1 MKKRNTTDLAEVS
14 GNLMRLLV
22 SGYVLALFAVLP
34 LLYHDRYYD
43 MGEFKFALYER
54 LTWILAAGVGIIGLV
69 IMVSYCMKEWR
80 VGRLAAVIRALPGKF
95 ILTDWFA
102 LGYAVSVL
110 ISYILSSYQ
119 TDALK
124 GYKGWYMGTL
134 SQLSFVLLYLLA
146 SRYWIKN
153 LRNHFLWVAGISS
166 AITFLLAV
174 LHRFRIDPLAMYEG
188 LQDYYYIQFLTTV
201 GQATWYSGFLC
212 TVFPIGLILFWHCNQ
227 RWQRI
232 CLGIYCMIGYASL
245 VTQNSDSAFAA
256 LATVWVVLFFLSLDS
271 TKDFRRLLEVII
283 LGLGTMRVVGLLQMA
298 FPDRAVSLDT
308 LSLFWSQHV
317 SLWIILAALIMLYI
331 LLMYQEDRHGFEI
344 ASVSWIRDMA
354 AWLVVICLVLGIGLM
369 ILTTKGG
376 LPDFLAGLYE
386 VPYLVWN
393 HSWGN
398 QRGFTWSLSME
409 MFMEYPLK
417 EKLIGVGSDCYA
429 LYLYDH
435 YQSEVAPVF
444 GQSVLANA
452 HNEWMN
458 MLLNQ
463 GLFGLTT
470 YLGFFIGALT
480 RLLRGNDRNIM
491 TTAVEACIFSYMIHN
506 FFCYQ
511 QVMCT
516 PLIFILAGMGVRYL
530 AVDKN

>member
-1 MKKRNTTDLAEVS
+1 MS
-14 GNLMRLLV
+14 LLI
-22 SGYVLALFAVLP
+22 SCYVLALFAALP

-43 MGEFKFALYER
+43 MGEFKYALYER
-54 LTWILAAGVGIIGLV
+54 MTWILAIGAGIIGLV
-69 IMVSYCMKEWR
+69 MLVSWCIKER
-80 VGRLAAVIRALPGKF
+80 RAGRLAADIRALPGK
-95 ILTDWFA
+95 LTVTDWFA
-102 LGYAVSVL
+102 LGYAAAVML
-110 ISYILSSYQ
+110 SYVLSSYQ

-134 SQLSFVLLYLLA
+134 SQLSFVLLYFLV
-146 SRYWIKN
+146 SRYWIKDW
-153 LRNHFLWVAGISS
+153 LSQFLWIAGVSS
-166 AITFLLAV
+166 AMTFLLAV

-212 TVFPIGLILFWHCNQ
+212 TVLPIGMILFWYCDE
-227 RWQRI
+227 RWQRL

-256 LATVWVVLFFLSLDS
+256 LVTVWVVLFFLSLDS
-271 TKDFRRLLEVII
+271 TKDFRRLLEVVI
-283 LGLGTMRVVGLLQMA
+283 LGLGTMRVVGLLQLA
-298 FPDRAVSLDT
+298 FPDRAVSLDP

-317 SLWIILAALIMLYI
+317 SLWMILAVLIILYL
-331 LLMYQEDRHGFEI
+331 LLMYEEEKYGFDI
-344 ASVSWIRDMA
+344 ASAGWIRDVA
-354 AWLVVICLVLGIGLM
+354 ALLTGVCLVLGIGLI
-369 ILTTKGG
+369 ILATNGW
-376 LPDFLAGLYE
+376 LPNFLKGLYE
-386 VPYLVWN
+386 VPYLVFN

-398 QRGFTWSLSME
+398 QRGFTWSLSMK

-417 EKLIGVGSDCYA
+417 EKLAGAGPDCYA

-435 YQSEVAPVF
+435 YRNEVASVF

-452 HNEWMN
+452 HNEWLN
-458 MLLNQ
+458 TLLNH
-463 GLFGLTT
+463 GLLGLTA
-470 YLGFFIGALT
+470 YLGFFVSVCI
-480 RLLRGNDRNIM
+480 RLLKNDDRHIM
-491 TTAVEACIFSYMIHN
+491 ATAAAVCIFSYIIHN

-516 PLIFILAGMGVRYL
+516 PLIFILTGMGVRYL